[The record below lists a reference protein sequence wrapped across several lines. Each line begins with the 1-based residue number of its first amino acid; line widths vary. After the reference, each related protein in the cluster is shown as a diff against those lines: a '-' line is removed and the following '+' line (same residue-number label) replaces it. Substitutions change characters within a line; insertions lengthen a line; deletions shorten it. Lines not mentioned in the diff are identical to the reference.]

1 MLGFVRK
8 AVRRV
13 VGRDVGPTIL
23 MYHRIGH
30 SEFDPWGIAVEPA
43 RFEQQMRKCKRRR
56 TVLSLMEFMH
66 LHLSGRLPRDAIA
79 ITFDDGY
86 ACNANVAGPLLASLG
101 IPATFFVISLSLEKR
116 LEFWWDQLDAIVTSP
131 RAGDTLELHLGGTR
145 KEFHLGSKRDRGQ
158 ARTWRALVP
167 AQYQL
172 QQAYLALWKI
182 LRDLGEAERER
193 CLAHLAE
200 QADIS
205 RAPRETHRLMT
216 VAELQALS
224 DNSLF
229 EIGGHTV
236 THPLLSTLGLP
247 EQKSEIAENRELLA
261 RTLGTQPRC
270 FAYPHGDRA
279 VGTRDI
285 VEALG
290 FRCAVTTDGR
300 HVREGDDP
308 YCLPR
313 IQALN

>member
-23 MYHRIGH
+23 MYHRIAR
-30 SEFDPWGIAVEPA
+30 SEFDPWGIAVEPT
-43 RFEQQMRKCKRRR
+43 RFEQQMTKCKRRR

-66 LHLSGRLPRDAIA
+66 LHALRTLPRNAIA

-101 IPATFFVISLSLEKR
+101 IPATFFVTSLGLEKR
-116 LEFWWDQLDAIVTSP
+116 REFWWDQLEAIVTSP
-131 RAGDTLELHLGGTR
+131 GARDTLELHLGGEW
-145 KEFHLGSKRDRGQ
+145 KEFHLGSKSDRRQ
-158 ARTWRALVP
+158 ARTWLP
-167 AQYQL
+167 LAQPQGQL

-182 LRDLGEAERER
+182 LRDVGEAERER
-193 CLAHLAE
+193 CLVHLAE
-200 QADIS
+200 QADIL
-205 RAPRETHRLMT
+205 RTLRETDRLMT

-229 EIGGHTV
+229 EIGGHTA
-236 THPLLSTLGLP
+236 THPRLSTLGLP
-247 EQKSEIAENRELLA
+247 EQKSEIAENGELLA